1 MKTDQTP
8 MDATEITT
16 RKERACAMTYQGL
29 DRIITRAV
37 RSFPPLGVHMILSLA
52 IASSAIGGVKTDA
65 EGNGSESQP
74 VSDYGELPTQINA
87 AWIRRLAD
95 SKSTNAVHLLEKA
108 FRKHQKAEDP
118 DESLYLDVEIVNALG
133 TIPGEISGGVLMR
146 ILTEVWDQGPRNVKQ
161 PWDDGRYMAIMRAAI
176 RGLGTRD
183 DPNSLRLLQQ
193 LAASGH
199 LAPTSRL
206 KVQAYRWRLER
217 EIVQQDL
224 EGPQETV
231 GWLYDEYMRR
241 GGRTN
246 ALVTGAFSSV
256 LYGLGA
262 EAVPALELLSASV
275 AQDLGQKSWGA
286 LWLNRTLFN
295 CRNAVKHRRRYEP
308 GIPRASWRA
317 KWGTDT
323 HRGQI
328 GAGEETKSALTNQD
342 STISNPE

>member
-16 RKERACAMTYQGL
+16 GKERACAMTYQGL

-37 RSFPPLGVHMILSLA
+37 RLFPPLGVHMIISLA
-52 IASSAIGGVKTDA
+52 MASSAIGGVKTDA
-65 EGNGSESQP
+65 EGNGSEYQP

-118 DESLYLDVEIVNALG
+118 FESLYLDVEIVYALS
-133 TIPGEISGGVLMR
+133 TIPGEMSGGVMMR
-146 ILTEVWDQGPRNVKQ
+146 ILTEVWDQGPSNKKQ
-161 PWDDGRYMAIMRAAI
+161 PWVDRRYMAIMHTAI

-183 DPNSLRLLQQ
+183 DPDSLRLLQQ
-193 LAASGH
+193 LAASAH
-199 LAPTSRL
+199 LSPQSSL
-206 KVQAYRWRLER
+206 KVQAYRWCLER
-217 EIVQQDL
+217 EMVQQDL

-231 GWLYDEYMRR
+231 GWLYEHMRR
-241 GGRTN
+241 CGRTN
-246 ALVTGAFSSV
+246 ALVNHAVDSALS
-256 LYGLGA
+256 GLGA

-286 LWLNRTLFN
+286 RWLRRTLSN
-295 CRNAVKHRRRYEP
+295 CRNIVKHRRRYEP

-317 KWGTDT
+317 KWGSDT

-328 GAGEETKSALTNQD
+328 GAGEETKSALTNQE